1 MIGQTISHYKI
12 TDKLGEGGM
21 GVVYKA
27 EDTSLERPVALKF
40 IAPHLVSDEEVRKR
54 FEREAKAAA
63 ALNHPNVC
71 TVHEIAEANGRT
83 FIAMAFIEGD
93 SLEAKIEAGPL
104 KLKDALD
111 IAIQTAQGLQ
121 AAHEKKIVHRDI
133 KPANLMVTG
142 EGAKQLVTIMDFGLA
157 LLTDRS
163 KLTKHEETMG
173 TVTYMSPEQAQGMDL
188 DHRTDVWS
196 LGAVIYEMVTG
207 QQAFKGH
214 YDQAT
219 VYSIL
224 NEDPE
229 PITALRTGVPMEL
242 EWIVG
247 KCLAKDIENRYQNA
261 GDMVVDLRNLQDKL
275 KSGKSTILRTAPAG
289 SVGARHAVPA
299 AGEQAT
305 GTRAQHAV
313 PLHSPGEPSEYK
325 LAKYRVIEE
334 VAESDTSTK
343 YLAEDTELHR
353 SVAIRVLPQASA
365 EQIER
370 AQRRKQTLLLATTA
384 LGVLLAL
391 VFAFFPLFSPAP
403 VAEAPLRRFTL
414 PTEEGLIRPSIS
426 PNGRHVAYLAGPDG
440 NRTLWVHDLD
450 QNQPRAIVGP
460 TSLTGS
466 MPFWSPDSQFVG
478 FGSRD
483 GGVLRF
489 KRVAVSG
496 GPVVTLAESSGFS
509 SRSAWTPDG
518 ESVIFTSERKL
529 FKVSARGGQ
538 AELWLEAEQEGFSAH
553 QPAFFSTSQGTDKLL
568 YVELRSATE
577 AQVIALD
584 RTSGQREILA
594 EGFFP
599 VYAPSGHVVYQS
611 IEPRGVWAIPFSVD
625 TMKATGNPF
634 PISEDSYEPSIALD
648 GTLVYLQ
655 GTAVTGRWRLVWKDR
670 EGSRLGEIG
679 EPHDVSISYPGLSP
693 DGSRVVVQENATGNT
708 GWDLWVH
715 EMNRPIK
722 TRLTDLPSSEIYPSW
737 SPQGDRIIFSSGA
750 AGPYH
755 RDLYMVSAD
764 GSEDPVLFLESPEFR
779 SYVTDWSSDGNT
791 IVVWRQYLGS
801 ANADIWYLR
810 REEGGGWE
818 KSPFIESEYAEQLAK
833 LSPDGRFIAYD
844 SDQSGDREIYIRSF
858 PEGTGLQR
866 VSDNGGT
873 QVRWRKD
880 GKELFYVEGDSLMA
894 VSVAASPKL
903 TIGDPKKLFSDD
915 TLAFR
920 SGVDFLNYDVTPDGQ
935 KFILREQE
943 AGPEASGPKLRVV
956 QNWYEEFRDREQD

>member
-1 MIGQTISHYKI
+1 MIGTTISHYKI
-12 TDKLGEGGM
+12 TGKLGEGGM

-40 IAPHLVSDEEVRKR
+40 LAPHLVSDEEVRKR

-188 DHRTDVWS
+188 DHRTDIWS

-261 GDMVVDLRNLQDKL
+261 SDMVVDLRNLRDKL
-275 KSGKSTILRTAPAG
+275 KSGRSAIVRTAPAG

-299 AGEQAT
+299 AGDETT

-313 PLHSPGEPSEYK
+313 PLHSPGEASEHR

-353 SVAIRVLPQASA
+353 SVAIRVLPQAS
-365 EQIER
+365 EQQIER
-370 AQRRKQTLLLATTA
+370 AQRRKQSLLLGTTA

-403 VAEAPLRRFTL
+403 EAPLRRFTL
-414 PTEEGLIRPSIS
+414 PTEEGLTRPSIS
-426 PNGRHVAYLAGPDG
+426 PNGRHVAYLTGPGG
-440 NRTLWVHDLD
+440 NRTLWVQDLD

-460 TSLTGS
+460 SNIQRS

-478 FGSRD
+478 FRSRD

-489 KRVAVSG
+489 KRVAASG

-509 SRSAWTPDG
+509 RRSAWTPDG
-518 ESVIFTSERKL
+518 ESVIFRSERKL
-529 FKVSARGGQ
+529 FTVPARGGP
-538 AELWLEAEQEGFSAH
+538 AELWLEAEQEGFAAS

-568 YVELRSATE
+568 YVEARTE

-594 EGFFP
+594 EGRFP
-599 VYAPSGHVVYQS
+599 VYAPSGHVVYES

-634 PISEDSYEPSIALD
+634 PINEDSYEPSIALD

-655 GTAVTGRWRLVWKDR
+655 GTAATGRWRLVWKDR

-693 DGSRVVVQENATGNT
+693 DGSRVVVQENATGNS
-708 GWDLWVH
+708 GWDIWVH

-722 TRLTDLPSSEIYPSW
+722 TRLTDLPSNEIYPSW
-737 SPQGDRIIFSSGA
+737 SPQGDRIIFSSGG

-755 RDLYMVSAD
+755 RDLYTVLAD

-791 IVVWRQYLGS
+791 ILVWRQYLSG
-801 ANADIWYLR
+801 AKADLWYLKR
-810 REEGGGWE
+810 KEGGGWE
-818 KSPFIESEYAEQLAK
+818 ESPFLQTEYVEQLAK
-833 LSPDGRFIAYD
+833 LSPDVRFIAYD
-844 SDQSGDREIYIRSF
+844 SDRSGEREVYVRSF
-858 PEGTGLQR
+858 PDGTGVRR
-866 VSDNGGT
+866 VSTNGGT

-880 GKELFYVEGDSLMA
+880 GKELFYVEGDALMA
-894 VSVAASPKL
+894 VSVSTSPKL
-903 TIGDPKKLFSDD
+903 TIGAPEKLFSDD
-915 TLAFR
+915 TLVFR
-920 SGVDFLNYDVTPDGQ
+920 PRIDWLNYDVTPDGQ
-935 KFILREQE
+935 RFVVREREQE
-943 AGPEASGPKLRVV
+943 AGEAAVKLRVV

>member
-1 MIGQTISHYKI
+1 MIGQTISHYRI

-40 IAPHLVSDEEVRKR
+40 LAPHLVSDQEVRKG

-83 FIAMAFIEGD
+83 FIAMAFIEGE

-104 KLKDALD
+104 TLKDALD

-142 EGAKQLVTIMDFGLA
+142 EGSKQLVTIMDFGLA

-163 KLTKHEETMG
+163 KLTQMDETMG

-188 DHRTDVWS
+188 DHRSDVWS

-207 QQAFKGH
+207 QRAFRGH

-229 PITALRTGVPMEL
+229 PMTALRTGVPMEL
-242 EWIVG
+242 EWIAG
-247 KCLAKDIENRYQNA
+247 KCLAKDIEERYQHT
-261 GDMVVDLRNLQDKL
+261 DDLLLDLQTL
-275 KSGKSTILRTAPAG
+275 KKKIESGKSTILRTSPTVSG
-289 SVGARHAVPA
+289 VGARDAVPA
-299 AGEQAT
+299 APQETA
-305 GTRAQHAV
+305 ADASEH
-313 PLHSPGEPSEYK
+313 PLV
-325 LAKYRVIEE
+325 KYRVIEGGQE
-334 VAESDTSTK
+334 RGDSIRYV
-343 YLAEDTELHR
+343 AEDTELHR
-353 SVAIRVLPQASA
+353 SVAIRVLPQSS
-365 EQIER
+365 EQQIER
-370 AQRRKQTLLLATTA
+370 AQRRKQSLVLGVGA
-384 LGVLLAL
+384 LGVLFGL
-391 VFAFFPLFSPAP
+391 VFAFLLLFSPAP
-403 VAEAPLRRFTL
+403 ATDTPLRRFTL
-414 PTEEGLIRPSIS
+414 PTEGGLTRPSIS
-426 PNGRHVAYLAGPDG
+426 PNGRHVAYLTGPAG

-450 QNQPRAIVGP
+450 QDQPRAIVGP

-478 FGSRD
+478 FRSID
-483 GGVLRF
+483 GGVLKF

-496 GPVVTLAESSGFS
+496 GPVVTLAESRGGAP
-509 SRSAWTPDG
+509 RSAWTPDG

-529 FKVSARGGQ
+529 FNVPARGGQ
-538 AELWLEAEQEGFSAH
+538 AELWLETEQEGFGAFA
-553 QPAFFSTSQGTDKLL
+553 PAFFATSQGADKLL
-568 YVELRSATE
+568 YVEVRSATE

-594 EGFFP
+594 EGFSP

-611 IEPRGVWAIPFSVD
+611 IEPRGVWAIPFSID
-625 TMKATGNPF
+625 TMKANSNPF

-655 GTAVTGRWRLVWKDR
+655 GTAVTGRWRLVGKDR

-693 DGSRVVVQENATGNT
+693 DGSRVVVQENATGNS
-708 GWDLWVH
+708 GWDIWVH

-722 TRLTDLPSSEIYPSW
+722 TRLTDLPSNEIYPSW

-750 AGPYH
+750 FGPYH
-755 RDLYMVSAD
+755 RDLYTVLAD
-764 GSEDPVLFLESPEFR
+764 GSEDPVLFLESPEIR
-779 SYVTDWSSDGNT
+779 SYVTDWSSDGDT
-791 IVVWRQYLGS
+791 IVVWRQYLSS
-801 ANADIWYLR
+801 AKADIWYLR

-818 KSPFIESEYAEQLAK
+818 KSPFMESEYAEQLAK
-833 LSPDGRFIAYD
+833 LSPDERFIAYD
-844 SDQSGDREIYIRSF
+844 SNQSGDREIYIRSF

-903 TIGDPKKLFSDD
+903 MIGDPEKLFSDD
-915 TLAFR
+915 TLVFR
-920 SGVDFLNYDVTPDGQ
+920 SPGGFLNYDVTPDGQ
-935 KFILREQE
+935 RFILREQE
-943 AGPEASGPKLRVV
+943 AGAEASGPKLRVV

>member
-1 MIGQTISHYKI
+1 MIGTTISHYKI
-12 TDKLGEGGM
+12 TGKLGEGGM

-40 IAPHLVSDEEVRKR
+40 LAPHLVSDEEVRKR

-142 EGAKQLVTIMDFGLA
+142 EGSKQLVTIMDFGLA

-163 KLTKHEETMG
+163 KLTQMDETMG

-229 PITALRTGVPMEL
+229 PMTALRTGVPMEL
-242 EWIVG
+242 EWIAG

-353 SVAIRVLPQASA
+353 SVAIRVLPQSSA
-365 EQIER
+365 EKIER
-370 AQRRKQTLLLATTA
+370 AQQRKQTVLLGATA
-384 LGVLLAL
+384 LAVLLTL
-391 VFAFFPLFSPAP
+391 VFAFFPLFSPVP
-403 VAEAPLRRFTL
+403 VDEVPLRRFTVTL
-414 PTEEGLIRPSIS
+414 PVNVPTDLGSGRFDNSLAIS
-426 PNGRHVAYLAGPDG
+426 PNGKDVAFVETGEQG
-440 NRTLWVHDLD
+440 RLWVRDLD
-450 QNQPRAIVGP
+450 QRQPRVIERTEGARN
-460 TSLTGS
+460 
-466 MPFWSPDSQFVG
+466 PFWSPDSTQIGFVAG
-478 FGSRD
+478 GQVKKVSVQGGPASVVCDLPGGHFHGGTWSPD
-483 GGVLRF
+483 GQVVVFSSGPSGGVHRLYQVPTQGGTAGVVLAPKDLAQASEQVEGIANQLAWSHF
-489 KRVAVSG
+489 LPSEAGARVLVLTYGTGSEQTMFVQDLETARVERLGLGAAPVYAASG
-496 GPVVTLAESSGFS
+496 HLLYTTTPISSDLWALPFSLETLQATAEPFPVVED
-509 SRSAWTPDG
+509 SRSA
-518 ESVIFTSERKL
+518 SV
-529 FKVSARGGQ
+529 AR
-538 AELWLEAEQEGFSAH
+538 
-553 QPAFFSTSQGTDKLL
+553 
-568 YVELRSATE
+568 
-577 AQVIALD
+577 
-584 RTSGQREILA
+584 
-594 EGFFP
+594 
-599 VYAPSGHVVYQS
+599 
-611 IEPRGVWAIPFSVD
+611 
-625 TMKATGNPF
+625 
-634 PISEDSYEPSIALD
+634 D
-648 GTLVYLQ
+648 GTLVYLD
-655 GTAVTGRWRLVWKDR
+655 TGGSEARQQLVWVDR
-670 EGSRLGEIG
+670 
-679 EPHDVSISYPGLSP
+679 
-693 DGSRVVVQENATGNT
+693 
-708 GWDLWVH
+708 
-715 EMNRPIK
+715 
-722 TRLTDLPSSEIYPSW
+722 
-737 SPQGDRIIFSSGA
+737 
-750 AGPYH
+750 
-755 RDLYMVSAD
+755 
-764 GSEDPVLFLESPEFR
+764 
-779 SYVTDWSSDGNT
+779 DGNKVEE
-791 IVVWRQYLGS
+791 IS
-801 ANADIWYLR
+801 EP
-810 REEGGGWE
+810 REIILE
-818 KSPFIESEYAEQLAK
+818 AA
-833 LSPDGRFIAYD
+833 LSPDGRWVAFSVQEDADFDVWRRDLARGVSNRLTTSPAID
-844 SDQSGDREIYIRSF
+844 VRPVWSPGSDRVVFTTLRRGNLDIYFR
-858 PEGTGLQR
+858 LA
-866 VSDNGGT
+866 
-873 QVRWRKD
+873 QVRHGD
-880 GKELFYVEGDSLMA
+880 GCRSTKFFRM
-894 VSVAASPKL
+894 SVGLGKVC
-903 TIGDPKKLFSDD
+903 TTF
-915 TLAFR
+915 
-920 SGVDFLNYDVTPDGQ
+920 GVKTEP
-935 KFILREQE
+935 LR
-943 AGPEASGPKLRVV
+943 
-956 QNWYEEFRDREQD
+956 